1 MSERT
6 PIQELIEYMELI
18 AVPKELHKDI
28 YTALTQLHTHLMYK
42 INDLLDKEKQVMQE
56 MYNHA
61 ALCVLDGNGH
71 GQTFEQYYNET
82 FTP

>member
-28 YTALTQLHTHLMYK
+28 YTALTQFHTHLMYK
-42 INDLLDKEKQVMQE
+42 INDLLDKEKEVIIDA
-56 MYNHA
+56 YNEGKRNFGVHS
-61 ALCVLDGNGH
+61 VNES
-71 GQTFEQYYNET
+71 EQYYNEK
-82 FTP
+82 FKP